1 MLLPLK
7 HPTASGSPTFLLDLR
22 VSPTSLGGP
31 RPASLARTLRNAA
44 ATGDRRDAPRAP
56 PPGPGRPASP
66 PPGSLERV

>member
-44 ATGDRRDAPRAP
+44 ATGTGGTLPGP
-56 PPGPGRPASP
+56 LPPGLDGRPPRSP
-66 PPGSLERV
+66 GL